1 MIPLPSTLPEYTV
14 TELSLAL
21 KRVVETGFSR
31 VRVRGEISGL
41 KKHTSG
47 HVYFALKDQDAVL
60 DGVCWRGSFQALSLS
75 PQEGMEVIAMGKL
88 TTYPGRSKYQIIV
101 DDMELA
107 GEGALLKLVE
117 ERKRKLAAEGL
128 FDEVRKKP
136 LPFLPQLIGIVTS
149 PTGAVIRDMLHR
161 ISDRFPL
168 PVLLWPV
175 AVQGE
180 TAASQIAAAISGFN
194 HLDQKPDVLIVA
206 RGGGSLEDLWAFNE
220 ECVVRAVAE
229 SQIPVISAVGHETDV
244 TLIDFAADKRA
255 PTPTAAAEFAVPV
268 RSQLA
273 QTLRSHESQL
283 SNRIQHSLSLYES
296 RLEALRRGLPPLES
310 WLDDHAQ
317 KLDDLFE
324 RLVNTNRWFI
334 QQQTSALHHL
344 VQRFSPA
351 LENVV
356 QKKSQ
361 QFEAFSQLLESF
373 SYARVLERG
382 FTFITGSDGGL
393 ISSKINAFPHQHI
406 QIHFHDGPTSAEILG
421 EKKAE

>member
-1 MIPLPSTLPEYTV
+1 MIPLASTLPEYTV

-31 VRVRGEISGL
+31 VRVKGEISGL

-60 DGVCWRGSFQALSLS
+60 DGVCWRGSFQGLSIS
-75 PQEGMEVIAMGKL
+75 PQEGMEVIATGRL

-101 DDMELA
+101 ETMELA
-107 GEGALLKLVE
+107 GEGALLKLLE
-117 ERKRKLAAEGL
+117 ERKRQLTAEGL
-128 FDEVRKKP
+128 FEEARKKP

-161 ISDRFPL
+161 ISDRFPI

-180 TAASQIAAAISGFN
+180 TAAAQVAAAIRGFN
-194 HLDQKPDVLIVA
+194 RLDHTPDVLIVA

-229 SQIPVISAVGHETDV
+229 SSIPVISAVGHETDV

-268 RSQLA
+268 RSQLL
-273 QTLRSHESQL
+273 QTIRSHDAQL
-283 SNRIQHSLSLYES
+283 STRIHHSLSLYES
-296 RLEALRRGLPPLES
+296 RLEALRRGLPPLEA
-310 WLDDHAQ
+310 WLDDHTQ

-324 RLVNTNRWFI
+324 RLANANRRFRE
-334 QQQTSALHHL
+334 QQTLALSHL
-344 VQRFSPA
+344 TQRFSPA

-356 QKKSQ
+356 QKASH
-361 QFEAFSQLLESF
+361 QFETFAQLLESY

-382 FTFITGSDGGL
+382 FTFITGSDDAL
-393 ISSKINAFPHQHI
+393 ISSKSATFPHQHVR
-406 QIHFHDGPTSAEILG
+406 IHFHDGTQKAEIQ
-421 EKKAE
+421 